1 MTVSSVLSLLLETA
15 DTLALLCVHVCN
27 CIVYTGLVRSY
38 ALERCCHCQMRDLT
52 GQDSYRRAPRARGT
66 GTGRGT
72 APLVMRCS
80 AARCSACAR
89 ALLVL
94 ARAGGRHVR
103 EGRALAGHHRAGHPR
118 RSHSR
123 HGAPHPYRLPLLLP
137 PPNPRAS
144 TLFVCSLHSALSTA
158 LQLIAAL
165 DQ

>member
-38 ALERCCHCQMRDLT
+38 ALERCCRCQMRDLT
-52 GQDSYRRAPRARGT
+52 GQDSYRGT
-66 GTGRGT
+66 GT
-72 APLVMRCS
+72 APLVTRCS
-80 AARCSACAR
+80 CGYAR

-123 HGAPHPYRLPLLLP
+123 HGAPHPYRLPLLMP

-144 TLFVCSLHSALSTA
+144 TLFVYSLHSALSTA